1 MMRSFFPLVD
11 LRSKGETGNNDK
23 KCYLMLITGVYIML
37 QQPTLQQLREL
48 KLPGMAQALEEQLNQ
63 PQSSSLSFE
72 ERIAFML
79 DREIS
84 YRKNRKL
91 QGLIKTAKFRYQAC
105 IEDVDYQHPRSLD
118 KSQFASLIQCT
129 WIRQKHNI
137 IFEGPTGTGK
147 SWLACALGLQACRQ
161 IISVRYFR
169 LPRLL
174 ETLRIAH
181 ADGSYADLISQIAKT
196 QLVVLDDWG
205 IDILGREQRNDLL
218 EILEDRYQQ
227 SATIITTQ
235 LPIKKW
241 HEFIG
246 EATIADAIL
255 DRVVHNAYQ
264 IKFDG
269 DSLRRKEGKQLNKN
283 KKTID

>member
-1 MMRSFFPLVD
+1 MQPSVPL
-11 LRSKGETGNNDK
+11 GNTTRGADINK
-23 KCYLMLITGVYIML
+23 SGNPIYLNYRRTHMLL
-37 QQPTLQQLREL
+37 QPTLQQLREL
-48 KLPGMAQALEEQLNQ
+48 KLLGMAQVLEEQINQ

-79 DREIS
+79 DRELS

-91 QGLIKTAKFRYQAC
+91 QGLIKNAKFRYQAC
-105 IEDVDYQHPRSLD
+105 VEDIDYQHSRNLD
-118 KSQFASLIQCT
+118 KSQFASLAQCN
-129 WIRQKHNI
+129 WIRQKHNV
-137 IFEGPTGTGK
+137 IFEGPTGAGK

-161 IISVRYFR
+161 IISVKYFR

-181 ADGSYADLISQIAKT
+181 ADGSYAGLISQIAKV
-196 QLVVLDDWG
+196 QLIILDDWG

-235 LPIKKW
+235 LPIKRW

-255 DRVVHNAYQ
+255 DRVVHNAYH
-264 IKFDG
+264 IKFNG
-269 DSLRRKEGKQLNKN
+269 DSFRRKDGKNLNKN
-283 KKTID
+283 KKEFD

>member
-1 MMRSFFPLVD
+1 
-11 LRSKGETGNNDK
+11 
-23 KCYLMLITGVYIML
+23 ML

-48 KLPGMAQALEEQLNQ
+48 KLAGMAQAFEEQINQ
-63 PQSSSLSFE
+63 PQNNSLSFE

-91 QGLIKTAKFRYQAC
+91 QGLIKAAKFRYQAC
-105 IEDVDYQHPRSLD
+105 VEDIDYQHPRNLD
-118 KSQFASLIQCT
+118 KSQFASLIQCN

-137 IFEGPTGTGK
+137 IFQGPTGTGK

-181 ADGSYADLISQIAKT
+181 ADGSYADIISQIAKT
-196 QLVVLDDWG
+196 QMVILDDWG
-205 IDILGREQRNDLL
+205 IDILAREQRNDLL

-227 SATIITTQ
+227 GATIITTQ

-255 DRVVHNAYQ
+255 DRVVHNSYQ

-269 DSLRRKEGKQLNKN
+269 DSLRRKEGRKLNKN
-283 KKTID
+283 KKEID

>member
-1 MMRSFFPLVD
+1 
-11 LRSKGETGNNDK
+11 
-23 KCYLMLITGVYIML
+23 ML

-48 KLPGMAQALEEQLNQ
+48 KLTGMAQALEEQMNQ
-63 PQSSSLSFE
+63 PQSNSLSFE
-72 ERIAFML
+72 ERIAFLL

-91 QGLIKTAKFRYQAC
+91 QGLISAAKFRQQAC
-105 IEDVDYQHPRSLD
+105 VEDIDYQPSRNLD
-118 KSQFASLIQCT
+118 KSQMASLIQCN
-129 WIRQKHNI
+129 WIRQKHNL
-137 IFEGPTGTGK
+137 IFEGPTGVGK

-161 IISVRYFR
+161 IISVKYFR

-181 ADGSYADLISQIAKT
+181 ADGSYAAMISQIAKA
-196 QLVVLDDWG
+196 QLIILDDWG
-205 IDILGREQRNDLL
+205 IDILHREQRNDLL

-227 SATIITTQ
+227 SATIITSQ

-255 DRVVHNAYQ
+255 DRIVHNSYQ
-264 IKFDG
+264 IKLCG
-269 DSLRRKEGKQLNKN
+269 DSLRRKVGKKMNEGK
-283 KKTID
+283 KKID

>member
-1 MMRSFFPLVD
+1 
-11 LRSKGETGNNDK
+11 
-23 KCYLMLITGVYIML
+23 ML

-48 KLPGMAQALEEQLNQ
+48 KLAGMAQAFEEQINQ
-63 PQSSSLSFE
+63 PQCSSLSFE
-72 ERIAFML
+72 ERVAFMI

-91 QGLIKTAKFRYQAC
+91 QGLIKAAKFRYQAC
-105 IEDVDYQHPRSLD
+105 VEDIDYQHPRSLD
-118 KSQFASLIQCT
+118 KSQFASLIQCN

-137 IFEGPTGTGK
+137 IFEGPTGAGK

-264 IKFDG
+264 IKFNG
-269 DSLRRKEGKQLNKN
+269 DSLRRKEGKKLNKN
-283 KKTID
+283 KKEID